1 MMNFGFLLN
10 IYPHCWAVNLR
21 LGDYIFLVYVCI
33 SKNTLLSS
41 WLIFVTFNKWT
52 KMSKDL
58 ENILNN
64 YFLENDK
71 VAFRIYSWHWKLI
84 CWKQLYCHALSL
96 SVRDF
101 GLKETIVPTL
111 PCLGKEFHSDCCC
124 LETFSFSLS
133 LMLLPW
139 LQPLLFLT
147 YSNAIF
153 KGSVHHNPF
162 AAICKSKTI
171 TPNSKTKACAYADI
185 KRACLCISLLAR
197 FWINH
202 VANTGSFTPAL
213 LAP

>member
-71 VAFRIYSWHWKLI
+71 VAFIIYSWHWKLI

-111 PCLGKEFHSDCCC
+111 PCLGKEFHSVVALKLSLFLC
-124 LETFSFSLS
+124 LSCYCLDFSLYYFS
-133 LMLLPW
+133 PILMQFLRALCTII
-139 LQPLLFLT
+139 PLLL
-147 YSNAIF
+147 
-153 KGSVHHNPF
+153 SVNQ
-162 AAICKSKTI
+162 KQ
-171 TPNSKTKACAYADI
+171 
-185 KRACLCISLLAR
+185 
-197 FWINH
+197 
-202 VANTGSFTPAL
+202 
-213 LAP
+213 